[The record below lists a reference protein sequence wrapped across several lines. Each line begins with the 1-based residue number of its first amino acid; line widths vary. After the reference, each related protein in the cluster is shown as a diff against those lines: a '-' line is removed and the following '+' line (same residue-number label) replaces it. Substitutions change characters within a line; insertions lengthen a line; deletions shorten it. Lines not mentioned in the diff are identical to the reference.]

1 MNYKHLSKYHYIY
14 RISYADGQ
22 VFVEHYPIVYSNK
35 SYIFYLIPGSEIP
48 SKVDTDKAVFELNDE
63 LKQRLYKNVGL
74 DRYMEIYNVPT
85 IYYLATKEQVDGI
98 QEFVDW
104 LKSFPFY
111 VYALRSEVEQ
121 LKRNLEWQG
130 QTYMKLQ
137 KQYAAAA
144 EKLRIAESKMK
155 SDG

>member
-14 RISYADGQ
+14 RISYADKQ
-22 VFVEHYPIVYSNK
+22 VFVEHYPIVYSNN
-35 SYIFYLIPGSEIP
+35 SYIFYVIPGNDIP
-48 SKVDTDKAVFELNDE
+48 LKVDTNKAVFELNYE
-63 LKQRLYKNVGL
+63 LKQQFLKNVEL

-85 IYYLATKEQVDGI
+85 IYYLTTKEQVDSI

-111 VYALRSEVEQ
+111 TYALRSEVEK
-121 LKRNLEWQG
+121 LKRNLEWQEK
-130 QTYMKLQ
+130 TCMKLQ
-137 KQYAAAA
+137 KQYADAV

>member
-14 RISYADGQ
+14 RISYADKQ

-35 SYIFYLIPGSEIP
+35 SYIFYVIPGSDIP
-48 SKVDTDKAVFELNDE
+48 WKVDTNKAVFELNDE
-63 LKQRLYKNVGL
+63 LKQRLCKRVGL
-74 DRYMEIYNVPT
+74 DRYMEIYDVPT
-85 IYYLATKEQVDGI
+85 IYYLATKEQVDSI

-111 VYALRSEVEQ
+111 TYALRSEVEK
-121 LKRNLEWQG
+121 LKRNLEWQE
-130 QTYMKLQ
+130 QTCMKMQ
-137 KQYAAAA
+137 KQYAAAV

>member
-14 RISYADGQ
+14 QISYANKQ

-35 SYIFYLIPGSEIP
+35 YYIYYTIPGCAYLRN
-48 SKVDTDKAVFELNDE
+48 VDTNKAVFELNDE
-63 LKQRLYKNVGL
+63 LKQRLCKNVGL

-85 IYYLATKEQVDGI
+85 IWYLATKEQVDSI

-111 VYALRSEVEQ
+111 TYALRSEVQ
-121 LKRNLEWQG
+121 KLKRNLEWQE
-130 QTYMKLQ
+130 QTYMELQ

-155 SDG
+155 SDE

>member
-14 RISYADGQ
+14 KISYANKQ

-35 SYIFYLIPGSEIP
+35 YYIYYALPGSYNLRDI
-48 SKVDTDKAVFELNDE
+48 DTNKAVFELNDE
-63 LKQRLYKNVGL
+63 LKQQLCKNAGL
-74 DRYMEIYNVPT
+74 DRCMEIYNVPT
-85 IYYLATKEQVDGI
+85 IWYLATKEQVDSI

-111 VYALRSEVEQ
+111 TYALRSEVQ
-121 LKRNLEWQG
+121 KLKRNLEWQE
-130 QTYMKLQ
+130 QTYMDLQ

>member
-14 RISYADGQ
+14 RISYANGQ

-35 SYIFYLIPGSEIP
+35 SYIFYVIPGAEIP

-111 VYALRSEVEQ
+111 IYALRSEVEK

-130 QTYMKLQ
+130 QTYMKLE

>member
-14 RISYADGQ
+14 RISYANKQ

-35 SYIFYLIPGSEIP
+35 SYIYYTIPGSDILRNI
-48 SKVDTDKAVFELNDE
+48 DTNKAVFELNDE

-98 QEFVDW
+98 REFVDW

-111 VYALRSEVEQ
+111 TYALRSEVEK

-137 KQYAAAA
+137 KQYEAAA
-144 EKLRIAESKMK
+144 ENLRIAESKMK